1 MTSLLPRRRPSLAQ
15 SLMERLPKPMV
26 WVIRQIRLRRRIPI
40 WRLAL
45 WGIAGWLGL
54 QALVIGALAV
64 VAMRRK
70 QRLPRSGFPYME
82 LEDVQVGRNALRIY
96 SYGRDVYEAMLE
108 AIDAA
113 QECIYIESFIWKGDE
128 VGQAFRNR
136 LVARARAGVQVY
148 AIFDSFGNFVVPRA
162 FKQFPPEIH
171 TLRFQSFHRVWHLL
185 DPRRYALDH
194 RKLLIVDGKVGF
206 IGGYNLG
213 SLYATEWR
221 DTHLRINGPAAADL
235 AQSFV
240 DFWNRFSPKKQRIRQ
255 NYPRHF
261 DPAIALHGNNA
272 ARLTF
277 PIRDMYIDAIDRA
290 QHHILLTN
298 AYFIPDHSVLDAL
311 IDATGRGVRVE
322 ILLPW
327 TSNHILADWGARG
340 YFTTCL
346 MAGIHL
352 YGYQGAMIHSK
363 TCTVDGE
370 WSTIGTANLD
380 RLSAVG
386 NYEINVEVYNKQ
398 LARQM
403 ELLFACDKTNAFEIA
418 ADDWLRRPWYVKL
431 SEWIVAPLQVAL

>member
-1 MTSLLPRRRPSLAQ
+1 
-15 SLMERLPKPMV
+15 
-26 WVIRQIRLRRRIPI
+26 
-40 WRLAL
+40 LAL
-45 WGIAGWLGL
+45 WGLAGWLGL
-54 QALVIGALAV
+54 QALVIGALTV

-82 LEDVQVGRNALRIY
+82 LDDVQAGQNALRVY
-96 SYGRDVYEAMLE
+96 SYGRDVYDAMLA

-113 QECIYIESFIWKGDE
+113 QECIYIESFIWKGDG
-128 VGQAFRNR
+128 VGQAFRDR
-136 LVARARAGVQVY
+136 LAARAREGVQVY
-148 AIFDSFGNFVVPRA
+148 AIFDSFGNFVVPRS
-162 FKQFPPEIH
+162 FKQFPAEIH
-171 TLRFQSFHRVWHLL
+171 TLRFQSFHRIWHLF

-194 RKLLIVDGKVGF
+194 RKLLIVDGKTGF

-221 DTHLRINGPAAADL
+221 DTHLRIIGPAATDL

-240 DFWNRFSPKKQRIRQ
+240 DFWNRFSPKKERIRQ
-255 NYPRHF
+255 NYARHF
-261 DPAIALHGNNA
+261 DPTIALHGNNA

-277 PIRDMYIDAIDRA
+277 PIRDMYIDAIDRS

-298 AYFIPDHSVLDAL
+298 AYFIPDHTVLDAL
-311 IDATGRGVRVE
+311 IEAAGRGVRVE

-327 TSNHILADWGARG
+327 ASNHILADWGARG

-346 MAGIHL
+346 KAGIHL
-352 YGYQGAMIHSK
+352 YGYQGAMIHAK
-363 TCTVDGE
+363 TCTIDGQ

-386 NYEINVEVYNKQ
+386 NYEINVEVYSKP

-403 ELLFACDKTNAFEIA
+403 ELLFACDKSNSFEIA
-418 ADDWLRRPWYVKL
+418 ADQWLRRPWYVKL